1 MENKELITS
10 KKSENGPY
18 ALTFVTPMSR
28 KIDVFSYQ
36 GKLIVIDSIDL
47 YIFFSQT
54 FYCSNWIVFLFDH
67 LMEYLGRLFKIDK
80 NNT

>member
-1 MENKELITS
+1 MSMENKELITS

-47 YIFFSQT
+47 YIFF
-54 FYCSNWIVFLFDH
+54 FPNI
-67 LMEYLGRLFKIDK
+67 LMF
-80 NNT
+80 